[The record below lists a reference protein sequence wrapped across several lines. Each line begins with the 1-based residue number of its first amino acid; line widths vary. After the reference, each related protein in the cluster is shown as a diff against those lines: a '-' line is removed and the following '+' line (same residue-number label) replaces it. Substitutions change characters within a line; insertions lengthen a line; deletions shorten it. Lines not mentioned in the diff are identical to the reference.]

1 MIRHLRPT
9 DTAALLP
16 FRHAAGPAQ
25 AFTVAGA
32 LQPSLRG
39 FPATGYI
46 ALALSLRAWRQCW
59 VDADDAGIHGVARV
73 GARNSPQ
80 VWEVRDLVSVEAEG
94 QRCASLLGE
103 IVSAAASQQVM
114 KVFLR
119 VEEDSWVA
127 SAARRAGYEP
137 GCSETLYLRAHGPR
151 TGSGSGTTGSRGE
164 VADHPP
170 AVDGVRPRKGQDEA
184 GLFRLYCA
192 AAPVQVR
199 AEGGM
204 TANDWWASLERVW
217 RRPHEAVQER
227 DGQVT
232 AWLRYGPVQ
241 GWLYFSILARPAA
254 VDDLPGLV
262 LLAAAQS
269 DGRPMASL
277 VASYDT
283 AQAAV
288 LERLGFT
295 PERRFQV
302 MTQSMVARVREPKG
316 VVVAAS

>member
-9 DTAALLP
+9 DTTALLP

-25 AFTVAGA
+25 AFTIAGA

-39 FPATGYI
+39 FPATSYI

-59 VDADDAGIHGVARV
+59 VDADEAGIHSIVRV

-80 VWEVRDLVSVEAEG
+80 VWEVRDLFSVEAEG
-94 QRCASLLGE
+94 ERCASLLGE
-103 IVSAAASQQVM
+103 IGSAAAGQQVT
-114 KVFLR
+114 KIFLR

-137 GCSETLYLRAHGPR
+137 GCSETLYVRAHGPR
-151 TGSGSGTTGSRGE
+151 TSDASGSQAEHARRPVPSGEGIRG
-164 VADHPP
+164 
-170 AVDGVRPRKGQDEA
+170 RRGQDEP

-199 AEGGM
+199 ADSGM
-204 TANDWWASLERVW
+204 TAEEWWTSLEKVW
-217 RRPHEAVQER
+217 RRPHESVLER
-227 DGQVT
+227 DGQIT
-232 AWLRYGPVQ
+232 AWLRHGPVQ

-254 VDDLPGLV
+254 VDDLPSLV

-269 DGRPMASL
+269 DGRPMATL

-302 MTQSMVARVREPKG
+302 MTRAMVERVREPKG